1 VTTRTSVEVVDL
13 CVPTDW
19 AELLLPDAGDAGACF
34 DQLVRR
40 SWPNGPA
47 ELWSGGTAVLT
58 AWRDTALARG
68 AVSHGVIS
76 ASLPDGTPARWQVVA
91 GVVDLPPQPDVDVT
105 AVLGELIRAHESD
118 LHHVETFPTDMGL
131 GVGMIGHREV
141 RPSAGLPGVP
151 ALGIAVGHDPIRM
164 GTAAALACAP
174 GAVRGLLVVGVCLA
188 PEQVL
193 ELAALVAVMA
203 GRSRIRP
210 TPTEDDT
217 KDTGR

>member
-1 VTTRTSVEVVDL
+1 M
-13 CVPTDW
+13 
-19 AELLLPDAGDAGACF
+19 
-34 DQLVRR
+34 
-40 SWPNGPA
+40 
-47 ELWSGGTAVLT
+47 
-58 AWRDTALARG
+58 LARG

-76 ASLPDGTPARWQVVA
+76 ASLPDGTPARWQVLA
-91 GVVDLPPQPDVDVT
+91 SVVDLPPHPDVDVT
-105 AVLGELIRAHESD
+105 AILGELTRSHESD

-141 RPSAGLPGVP
+141 RPWAGMPDLP
-151 ALGIAVGHDPIRM
+151 ALGFAVGADPLRV

-193 ELAALVAVMA
+193 ELAALVAVIA

-210 TPTEDDT
+210 TPSEDGR